1 MERASKPR
9 LRGVS
14 HHFAF
19 FAALGA
25 GVVLVAMSAS
35 ARAAGA
41 SAVYAVTLAAMFG
54 VSATYHRVNWRPA
67 ARRLWRRAD
76 HSAIFLV
83 IAGTYTPVC
92 LLAIGGDLGLRLL
105 ALVWIG
111 AGLGALQSMLW
122 PHAPRLV
129 TVTLYCT
136 LGWLIV
142 AYLGEVRAA
151 LGAAPLSLLLAG
163 GVMYTAGA
171 LVYALERPDPSPA
184 VFGYHEIFHVLVI
197 AASICHFAAIAIV
210 VRNAV

>member
-1 MERASKPR
+1 MENASKPR

-25 GVVLVAMSAS
+25 GAVLVAMSAS

-41 SAVYAVTLAAMFG
+41 SAVYAITLAAMFG
-54 VSATYHRVNWRPA
+54 VSATYHRIDWGPTA
-67 ARRLWRRAD
+67 ERLWRRVD

-92 LLAIGGDLGLRLL
+92 LLAIGGNLGPRLL
-105 ALVWIG
+105 ALVWVG
-111 AGLGALQSMLW
+111 AALGTLQSMLW
-122 PHAPRLV
+122 PHAPRAIAV
-129 TVTLYCT
+129 ALYCA

-142 AYLGEVRAA
+142 AYFGEVRAA
-151 LGAAPLSLLLAG
+151 LGAAPMLLLFGG
-163 GVMYTAGA
+163 GVMYTTGA
-171 LVYALERPDPSPA
+171 LVYALQRPDPRPA

-197 AASICHFAAIAIV
+197 AASICHFAAIALL
-210 VRNAV
+210 VRGAP